1 MMDVINYHITSACN
15 YHCQYCFVGF
25 GERIP
30 TKETAFKIVEE
41 IHKFFVKS
49 GIKSGRI
56 NIAGGE
62 PLLYPYLTDVINQ
75 ANSLGLKV
83 SIITNGS
90 LLTKE
95 LIGAWQGKVETIG
108 ISVDAASNETNQAI
122 GREQQGRSLSMERLC
137 EIADWIHKYG
147 IKLKINTVVSKL
159 NLGEDMLTLYKKM
172 KPNRLKFL
180 CMHVLENINSEV
192 NALKPTREE
201 FKSFV
206 SKNRYQYADEIVVEG
221 EGSMQNSYLMISPNG
236 NVFLNENGEG
246 KTYGSCLEQDLYEI
260 CWALPFDKE
269 KYNIRYQ
276 MRTTVKDDEKS
287 KT

>member
-1 MMDVINYHITSACN
+1 MIDVINYHITSVCN
-15 YHCQYCFVGF
+15 YRCQYCFVGF
-25 GERIP
+25 RERMP

-41 IHKFFVKS
+41 IHKFFIKS
-49 GIKSGRI
+49 GVKGGRI

-90 LLTKE
+90 LLTEE
-95 LIGAWQGKVETIG
+95 LISDWQGKVETIG
-108 ISVDAASNETNQAI
+108 ISVDAISDETNQAI
-122 GREQQGRSLSMERLC
+122 GREHQGKSLSVAQLC
-137 EIADWIHKYG
+137 DIADWIHKYG

-159 NLGEDMLTLYKKM
+159 NLHEDMLSLYERM

-192 NALKPTREE
+192 SELKPTREE
-201 FKSFV
+201 FDRFV
-206 SKNRYQYADEIVVEG
+206 AGNRFQYADEFVAEA
-221 EGSMQNSYLMISPNG
+221 EGSMQNSYLMISPSG

-246 KTYGSCLEQDLYEI
+246 KTYGNCLEQDLYEI
-260 CWALPFDKE
+260 CEALPFDDE
-269 KYNIRYQ
+269 KYNLRY
-276 MRTTVKDDEKS
+276 
-287 KT
+287 

>member
-1 MMDVINYHITSACN
+1 MIDVINYHITSVCN

-25 GERIP
+25 RERTP

-49 GIKSGRI
+49 GVKGGRI

-62 PLLYPYLTDVINQ
+62 PLLYPYLTDVINK

-90 LLTKE
+90 LLTEE
-95 LIGAWQGKVETIG
+95 LISVWQGKVETIG
-108 ISVDAASNETNQAI
+108 ISVDAISDETNKAI
-122 GREQQGRSLSMERLC
+122 GREQQGRSLSMAQLC
-137 EIADWIHKYG
+137 DIADWIHKYG

-159 NLGEDMLTLYKKM
+159 NLHEDMLSLYEKL

-180 CMHVLENINSEV
+180 CMHVLENINSGANE
-192 NALKPTREE
+192 LKPTREE
-201 FKSFV
+201 FESFV
-206 SKNRYQYADEIVVEG
+206 DRNRFRYADELVAEA
-221 EGSMQNSYLMISPNG
+221 EGSMQNSYLMISPSG

-246 KTYGSCLEQDLYEI
+246 KTYGNCLVQDLYEI
-260 CWALPFDKE
+260 CAALPFDKE
-269 KYNIRYQ
+269 KYNLRY
-276 MRTTVKDDEKS
+276 
-287 KT
+287 